1 MHDLLNTEEKRKF
14 HPTVFFFLYF
24 LRLRVM
30 RKSVASS
37 QRRKGKLAWY
47 RSNETNCKHTYV
59 YFAAAAVAAAATWT
73 SWDSFSCLH
82 TFLWL
87 GQSAT

>member
-1 MHDLLNTEEKRKF
+1 
-14 HPTVFFFLYF
+14 
-24 LRLRVM
+24 M

-59 YFAAAAVAAAATWT
+59 YFAAAAVAAATWT
-73 SWDSFSCLH
+73 SWGISCLH
-82 TFLWL
+82 TFSWL